1 MTAAVKAA
9 IGEVNR
15 DVSIEFTTLATKV
28 DESISR
34 ERLLA
39 TLAGFFGALALL
51 LATVGLYGVMS
62 HNVARRRNEI
72 AIRMALGAE
81 RAVVLRMVLGEAAL
95 LIGSGMAVGLG
106 LAGAMTRFVASFL
119 YGLAPNDPPTFLL
132 AAALA
137 GVGTL
142 AGYLPARRASLFGSY
157 DCVAG
162 GMKSPDK
169 HCHICWRRY
178 TGAL

>member
-1 MTAAVKAA
+1 VKAA

-51 LATVGLYGVMS
+51 LATVGFYGVMS

-95 LIGSGMAVGLG
+95 LIGIGMAVGLG
-106 LAGAMTRFVASFL
+106 LAVAMTRFVASFL
-119 YGLAPNDPPTFLL
+119 YGLAPNDPPTF
-132 AAALA
+132 
-137 GVGTL
+137 
-142 AGYLPARRASLFGSY
+142 F
-157 DCVAG
+157 
-162 GMKSPDK
+162 
-169 HCHICWRRY
+169 WRRHWRVLARLPD
-178 TGAL
+178 TSRRGGHHFLDPMTALREE